1 MHDMSN
7 DSQLEQFQREFR
19 ENVNNKLD
27 YLTNK
32 IDNMPALFANAI
44 QFDTLKEEVENLK
57 SFKNKAIGGILAFQ
71 VVLTIVGYLVAHS
84 K

>member
-32 IDNMPALFANAI
+32 IDKTRCTQI
-44 QFDTLKEEVENLK
+44 
-57 SFKNKAIGGILAFQ
+57 IGSGLQ
-71 VVLTIVGYLVAHS
+71 LSV
-84 K
+84 